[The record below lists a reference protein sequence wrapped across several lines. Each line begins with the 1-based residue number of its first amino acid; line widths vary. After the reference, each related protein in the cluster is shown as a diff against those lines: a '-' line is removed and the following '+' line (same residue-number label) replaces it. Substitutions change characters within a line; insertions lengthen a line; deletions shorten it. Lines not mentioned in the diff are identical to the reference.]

1 MRTGKNPAKAGIPAY
16 QPQMLGVALI
26 VYIPFSEG
34 YFEHSLEIL
43 HYQIESLQA
52 ATPGKYDLLLFDNG
66 SCPEAVAQLKQL
78 HDQNRIDWLVL
89 SRHNLG
95 KAGAWNWIF
104 SAMPNQLICYAD
116 SDVLFRPGWLES
128 SLKIMEAFPQ
138 AGMVAAQP
146 NFFDVMQGEG
156 KAHLSLRDDP
166 QYELE
171 DYWPEKAVI
180 DEYCFGIGADADLA
194 APFYANPLP
203 SILRRESR
211 VRAVIGASHMQF
223 LTRREVARQ
232 LVPLPATKG
241 LLRAET
247 MSLDYKMDTLGYLH
261 LSTLKPHV
269 FHMGNTVNDRLL
281 KELSQILKD
290 APGVQAQ
297 QLKGPRPKTGLQR
310 LTARLA
316 RNPRLNRFFLR
327 VYNLLFQALY
337 SEG

>member
-16 QPQMLGVALI
+16 QPQKLGVALI
-26 VYIPFSEG
+26 VYIPFIEG

-43 HYQIESLQA
+43 NYQIESLR
-52 ATPGKYDLLLFDNG
+52 ATTPRQYDLLIFDNG
-66 SCPEAVAQLKQL
+66 SCPQAVAQLKQL
-78 HDQNRIDWLVL
+78 HEQKKVDWLVL
-89 SRHNLG
+89 SQHNLG

-104 SAMPNQLICYAD
+104 SAMPNPLICYAD

-128 SLKIMEAFPQ
+128 SLEVMEAFPL

-156 KAHLSLRDDP
+156 KAHLSLESDP
-166 QYELE
+166 HFELE
-171 DYWPEKAVI
+171 DYWPAKSVI
-180 DEYCFGIGADADLA
+180 DEYCFGIGADSELA

-203 SILRRESR
+203 SILNRESR

-223 LTRREVARQ
+223 LTTREVARQ

-247 MSLDYKMDTLGYLH
+247 MSLDYKMDALGYLH
-261 LSTLKPHV
+261 LSTLKPFV
-269 FHMGNTVNDRLL
+269 FHMGNTVNDHLR
-281 KELSQILKD
+281 KELDSILKS
-290 APGVQAQ
+290 ASSIHAQ
-297 QLKGPRPKTGLQR
+297 RAKGSHLKTGPQR
-310 LTARLA
+310 LVARLA
-316 RNPRLNRFFLR
+316 RNPRMNRLFLR
-327 VYNLLFQALY
+327 FYNLLFQALY

>member
-1 MRTGKNPAKAGIPAY
+1 MRTGKNPAKAGIQAY
-16 QPQMLGVALI
+16 QPQELGVAVI
-26 VYIPFSEG
+26 VYIPFTEG

-43 HYQIESLQA
+43 YYQIESLQA
-52 ATPGKYDLLLFDNG
+52 ATPRKYDLLLFDNG
-66 SCPEAVAQLKQL
+66 SCPQAVAQLKQL
-78 HDQNRIDWLVL
+78 HDKNKIDWLML
-89 SRHNLG
+89 SQHNLG

-104 SAMPNQLICYAD
+104 AAMPNPLICYAD

-128 SLKIMEAFPQ
+128 SLEIMEAFPQ

-146 NFFDVMQGEG
+146 NFFDVMQGDG
-156 KAHLSLRDDP
+156 KAHLNLEGDS
-166 QYELE
+166 QFQLE

-180 DEYCFGIGADADLA
+180 DEYCYGIGADAELA

-203 SILRRESR
+203 SILNRKSR

-247 MSLDYKMDTLGYLH
+247 MSLDYKMDALGYQH
-261 LSTLKPHV
+261 LSTLQPYV

-281 KELSQILKD
+281 KELSSLLKN
-290 APGVQAQ
+290 APAGQVHES
-297 QLKGPRPKTGLQR
+297 KGPHPKTGLQK
-310 LTARLA
+310 LIARLA
-316 RNPRLNRFFLR
+316 RNPRANRFFLR
-327 VYNLLFQALY
+327 VYNLLFQSLY
-337 SEG
+337 ADG